1 MLKEDEI
8 ILRDIRKI
16 FLNATSTDN
25 APKAA
30 CAHAIGRCSAD
41 QTNHLMPIVIEDS
54 MTLLWFEA
62 LVHAGAIFK

>member
-8 ILRDIRKI
+8 ILGDIRKI

-54 MTLLWFEA
+54 MTLL
-62 LVHAGAIFK
+62 